1 MSVTLTVFFDE
12 PFWAELFERR
22 DEGKVRA
29 CKVMVLDARYHNAW
43 IAHLLERDGIQR
55 VTGYRRHTYKGE
67 HYGKYR
73 FRYDPKS
80 DEYIYPEKQRFT
92 WKTTTREGYRQY
104 CCEDMTCKGCA
115 RLAECFGAS
124 MSRKV
129 MERHVWWDAAD
140 RVDAFTKTYRANAL
154 FTVGEKGLL
163 NAPSRR
169 PKRTTACAMRTCS
182 GLRTC
187 GNSAS

>member
-80 DEYIYPEKQRFT
+80 DEYIYPEKQRPPGRPRRAKGT
-92 WKTTTREGYRQY
+92 GNIAAKPRRARGVQGEG
-104 CCEDMTCKGCA
+104 
-115 RLAECFGAS
+115 
-124 MSRKV
+124 
-129 MERHVWWDAAD
+129 
-140 RVDAFTKTYRANAL
+140 NAL
-154 FTVGEKGLL
+154 GRV
-163 NAPSRR
+163 
-169 PKRTTACAMRTCS
+169 
-182 GLRTC
+182 
-187 GNSAS
+187 